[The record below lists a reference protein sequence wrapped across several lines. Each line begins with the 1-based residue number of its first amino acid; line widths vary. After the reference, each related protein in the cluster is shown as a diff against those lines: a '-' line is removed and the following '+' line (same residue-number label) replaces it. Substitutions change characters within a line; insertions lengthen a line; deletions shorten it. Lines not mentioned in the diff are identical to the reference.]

1 MGSERSVRE
10 IVDLMV
16 ELDLVDRDSI
26 AQNTFLTEALDK
38 PLSYYGH
45 TDQSSVRHLLSEV
58 GIRYAFDYKTFRG
71 IDECTPVERREWFDS
86 ELQSLAACGRGKV
99 TITDVRLIENDA
111 EWELQFDCNGAIES
125 WPVDPGDDDEDIEA
139 SLTFATYPTSLF
151 VDLVERFCFVTP
163 PESKGPASPPAGRPR
178 RRRARAARAGTASR
192 RRR

>member
-45 TDQSSVRHLLSEV
+45 TDQSAVRHLLSEV

-71 IDECTPVERREWFDS
+71 IDECTPGERREWFDS

-163 PESKGPASPPAGRPR
+163 PDSDVSGEVVFGNPAALERLGAQFGLSFRP
-178 RRRARAARAGTASR
+178 
-192 RRR
+192 